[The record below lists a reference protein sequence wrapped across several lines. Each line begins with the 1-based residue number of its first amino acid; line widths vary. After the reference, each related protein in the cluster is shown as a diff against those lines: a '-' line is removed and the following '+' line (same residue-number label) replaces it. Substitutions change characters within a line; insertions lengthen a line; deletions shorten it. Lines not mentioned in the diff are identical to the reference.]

1 MITDKRIVALRCEKE
16 IRKND
21 VEGEYTKENI
31 FVVGEPKLTPH
42 PKGHRSRITRI
53 GKGYDDEFKAG
64 YFIIEYEN
72 EETEDLYVVPP
83 FAVGYEKVDDKKRK
97 DAKKHN

>member
-16 IRKND
+16 IRKD
-21 VEGEYTKENI
+21 SEGEYTKEKT
-31 FVVGEPKLTPH
+31 FVVGEAKLTPH

-53 GKGYDDEFKAG
+53 GKQYDEDFKMG
-64 YFIIEYEN
+64 YFRVEYEN

-83 FAVGYEKVDDKKRK
+83 FAVGYEKVEDKKKK
-97 DAKKHN
+97 DEEKDI